1 MGKQVSQKPSDQQ
14 ERIHLI
20 LDAAAELL
28 LRHGY
33 NKITMSDV
41 ADAVGLHRGL
51 VYLHFSSKDAL
62 IEVLIIRELREYGAT
77 WSHHLETDPLGGTV
91 ASTYRSVLH
100 ALKQVPLMAAIL
112 TRDKEIFG
120 KYLHK
125 PNNLFARLPTASL
138 THEFLRAMQ
147 EAGAVRQDINLA
159 AMAFI
164 LDTLSLAI
172 LDTLTSHSGEPRGD
186 STQALRPSYDDLMET
201 IAEMVERMVTPAE
214 GANLEAGKAL
224 LRQGL
229 DDARARF
236 TEEMEQHKKG
246 NT

>member
-1 MGKQVSQKPSDQQ
+1 VNQKSSGQE

-41 ADAVGLHRGL
+41 AEAVGLHRGL
-51 VYLHFSSKDAL
+51 VYLHFPSKDAL
-62 IEVLIIRELREYGAT
+62 IEALIVRELRKYGAT
-77 WSHHLETDPLGGTV
+77 WSHHLEADPLGGTV

-112 TRDKEIFG
+112 TRDKEVFG

-125 PNNLFARLPTASL
+125 PNNLFARLPTTSL
-138 THEFLRAMQ
+138 TYDFLRAMQ
-147 EAGAVRQDINLA
+147 EAGAVRQDVNLA

-164 LDTLSLAI
+164 LDTLSLSI
-172 LDTLTSHSGEPRGD
+172 LETLTSQRGEPRGD
-186 STQALRPSYDDLMET
+186 SAHASRPSYDELMET
-201 IAEMVERMVTPAE
+201 IAEMVECMLTPAE

-229 DDARARF
+229 EDARVRF
-236 TEEMEQHKKG
+236 DF
-246 NT
+246 

>member
-1 MGKQVSQKPSDQQ
+1 MSQKPSGQ
-14 ERIHLI
+14 EEREQAI

-33 NKITMSDV
+33 NKTTMSDV

-51 VYLHFSSKDAL
+51 VYLHFTSKDELVEAL
-62 IEVLIIRELREYGAT
+62 IVRELRKYGAT
-77 WSHHLETDPLGGTV
+77 WSHHLEADPLGGTV

-112 TRDKEIFG
+112 TRDEQTFG
-120 KYLHK
+120 KYLRK
-125 PNNLFARLPTASL
+125 PGNLFARLPTSL
-138 THEFLRAMQ
+138 THEFLLAMQ
-147 EAGAVRQDINLA
+147 KAGAVRQDINLA

-164 LDTLSLAI
+164 LDTLTPAI
-172 LDTLTSHSGEPRGD
+172 LETLTSQRARGD
-186 STQALRPSYDDLMET
+186 STHASRPSYDELMET
-201 IAEMVERMVTPAE
+201 IAEMLERMVTPAE
-214 GANLEAGKAL
+214 GANLEAGKAI

-236 TEEMEQHKKG
+236 TEEMEQQKKG
-246 NT
+246 NTS